1 MPVNNS
7 TALVSGFRT
16 GTGWTID
23 VTLCNLSASL
33 AEKDFDPYTN
43 GGINLLSN
51 WTKTSQVL
59 LTYTGVALPAST
71 PISIV
76 RRTPIVRVQELVY
89 GSRLN
94 TANYEGELN
103 SLHKMMFDRSIQPPV
118 LLSPS
123 LIDYLTYTRATWIA
137 NVLQAPTARAVV
149 AAIDSAIASAAAPTS
164 LAVSTFLTVGTTGVF
179 TGALST
185 ASTFQVGSTSQFAGT
200 VNITTGN
207 LVIGAGNLSVT
218 GTGTFSGAVGTGALT
233 VTGTL
238 GTSGLATLNTL
249 ASGNT
254 AVTGTLST
262 SALATLHSAT
272 VTNTTTLN
280 GSTNTLT
287 TAPNQLT
294 AVGTEMVN
302 AAWVR
307 RAIRPWIRA
316 TTDGT
321 QSFANNTAATI
332 LFPSEGRDTDG
343 NFASGT
349 FTVPSGAGGLYLL
362 EVWTQYSADCTES
375 YLRVFVNGV
384 GLRFTITSTTAA
396 NSFYG
401 ARCETTRTLDLA
413 AADTVTVQGRQ
424 INTGA
429 AARTLL
435 SGEANTGINITRMG
449 NA

>member
-59 LTYTGVALPAST
+59 LTYTGVSLAAST

-123 LIDYLTYTRATWIA
+123 LIDYLTYVRATWVA

-164 LAVSTFLTVGTTGVF
+164 LAVSTFLTVGTTGAF
-179 TGALST
+179 AGALST

-254 AVTGTLST
+254 AITGTLST

-280 GSTNTLT
+280 GATNTLT
-287 TAPNQLT
+287 TAPNQIT
-294 AVGTEMVN
+294 AGGTQMVN
-302 AAWVR
+302 ADWVR
-307 RAIRPWIRA
+307 RSIRPYIRA
-316 TTDGT
+316 VAAGS
-321 QSFANNTAATI
+321 QSVPHNTNTVTLFATETY
-332 LFPSEGRDTDG
+332 DTDG
-343 NFASGT
+343 NFASGI
-349 FTVPSGAGGLYLL
+349 FTVPAGAGGLYLVETMVEFTVAVQNIAIQL
-362 EVWTQYSADCTES
+362 LINGGNTRFSAPLAAATDVHF
-375 YLRVFVNGV
+375 RV
-384 GLRFTITSTTAA
+384 
-396 NSFYG
+396 
-401 ARCETTRTLDLA
+401 ETCRKVYLA
-413 AADTVTVQGRQ
+413 AADTLSVQIYQ
-424 INTGA
+424 ANSA
-429 AARTLL
+429 SAARTVAAV
-435 SGEANTGINITRMG
+435 SMIDINRLG
-449 NA
+449 NI

>member
-1 MPVNNS
+1 MVTNNS

-59 LTYTGVALPAST
+59 LTYTGVSLAAST

-103 SLHKMMFDRSIQPPV
+103 SLHKMMFDRSIQPPI

-123 LIDYLTYTRATWIA
+123 LIDYLTYVKATWAA
-137 NVLQAPTARAVV
+137 NVLQAPTARAVT

-164 LAVSTFLTVGTTGVF
+164 LAVSTFLTVGTTGAF

-207 LVIGAGNLSVT
+207 LVVGAGNLSVT

-254 AVTGTLST
+254 AITGTLST
-262 SALATLHSAT
+262 SGLASLDAAT
-272 VTNTTTLN
+272 VSNTTTLN

-302 AAWVR
+302 ASWVR
-307 RAIRPWIRA
+307 KSIRPYIRA
-316 TTDGT
+316 FAAGT
-321 QSFANNTAATI
+321 QTVANNTVATM
-332 LFPSEGRDTDG
+332 LFATETHDTDS
-343 NFASGT
+343 NFASGI
-349 FTVPSGAGGLYLL
+349 FTVPAGAGGLYLVDAFL
-362 EVWTQYSADCTES
+362 EFTLGCTNIT
-375 YLRVFVNGV
+375 LRFNINGV
-384 GLRFTITSTTAA
+384 TYRNTAPIASSA
-396 NSFYG
+396 NNQFR
-401 ARCETTRTLDLA
+401 AETCRKIYLA
-413 AADTVTVQGRQ
+413 AADTLIIEAYQT
-424 INTGA
+424 NTGSADRTIA
-429 AARTLL
+429 AA
-435 SGEANTGINITRMG
+435 SMVDINRLG
-449 NA
+449 NI

>member
-1 MPVNNS
+1 MVTNNS

-59 LTYTGVALPAST
+59 LTYTGVALAAST

-123 LIDYLTYTRATWIA
+123 LIDYLTYVRATWIA

-164 LAVSTFLTVGTTGVF
+164 LAVSTFLTVGTTGAF

-185 ASTFQVGSTSQFAGT
+185 ASTFSVGSTSQFAGT

-207 LVIGAGNLSVT
+207 LVVGAGNLSVT

-238 GTSGLATLNTL
+238 GTSGLATLNS
-249 ASGNT
+249 A
-254 AVTGTLST
+254 ATGTLIT
-262 SALATLHSAT
+262 SALATLNSAT

-280 GSTNTLT
+280 GATNTLT
-287 TAPNQLT
+287 TAPSQLT

-302 AAWVR
+302 ASWVR
-307 RAIRPWIRA
+307 KAIRPYIRA
-316 TTDGT
+316 TAAGS
-321 QSFANNTAATI
+321 QSIAHNTLATLLFATEA
-332 LFPSEGRDTDG
+332 RDTDS
-343 NFASGT
+343 NFASGI
-349 FTVPSGAGGLYLL
+349 FTVPAGAGGLYLIDVCIIL
-362 EVWTQYSADCTES
+362 SATAQFIEI
-375 YLRVFVNGV
+375 VAVVNGV
-384 GLRFTITSTTAA
+384 NDRITQTT
-396 NSFYG
+396 SVIP
-401 ARCETTRTLDLA
+401 
-413 AADTVTVQGRQ
+413 AADTYRRIESCRTFELVAADTFRFELRHF
-424 INTGA
+424 TA
-429 AARTLL
+429 AATARTVDAAF
-435 SGEANTGINITRMG
+435 STINITRMG

>member
-59 LTYTGVALPAST
+59 LTYTGVALAAST

-123 LIDYLTYTRATWIA
+123 LIDYLTYVRATWIA

-164 LAVSTFLTVGTTGVF
+164 LAVSTFLTVGTTGAF

-185 ASTFQVGSTSQFAGT
+185 ASTFSVGSTSQFAGT

-207 LVIGAGNLSVT
+207 LVVGAGNLSVT

-238 GTSGLATLNTL
+238 GTSGLATLN
-249 ASGNT
+249 
-254 AVTGTLST
+254 
-262 SALATLHSAT
+262 SAT

-307 RAIRPWIRA
+307 RSIRPYIRA
-316 TTDGT
+316 TAAGS
-321 QSFANNTAATI
+321 QSIAHNTLATLLFATEA
-332 LFPSEGRDTDG
+332 RDTDS
-343 NFASGT
+343 NFASGI
-349 FTVPSGAGGLYLL
+349 FTVPAGAGGLYLIDVCIIL
-362 EVWTQYSADCTES
+362 SATAQFIEI
-375 YLRVFVNGV
+375 VAVVNGV
-384 GLRFTITSTTAA
+384 NDRITQTT
-396 NSFYG
+396 SVIP
-401 ARCETTRTLDLA
+401 
-413 AADTVTVQGRQ
+413 AADTYRRIESCRTFELVAADTFRFELRHF
-424 INTGA
+424 TA
-429 AARTLL
+429 AATARTVDAAF
-435 SGEANTGINITRMG
+435 STINITRMG